1 MRITKDLYQT
11 SFVFIIKHS
20 RQTFVI
26 SLSRDWLQTIN
37 SEFRNAIKNGIQV
50 GDVNTKTVGS
60 NA

>member
-11 SFVFIIKHS
+11 SFVFIINHS